1 MSTTSTTNA
10 SGISKK
16 SGFGSINANSSI
28 NQGVNGNIS
37 AGNNGALAAT
47 SGAGKRNH
55 LEQLIRELQNKLG
68 PNWDKYHEN
77 LSLFLIGKLSRQE
90 LVNNIV
96 PILKNGLIKY
106 HNQLLLLNF
115 ANSFKNI
122 PIDFQN
128 EFASFWNKKSKNKS
142 VKSSQYEKFKQNIMG
157 LPIKER
163 RRIRAITREAGKK
176 NKINAGITLTR
187 HALLPKIPSIQDKEQ
202 QQLQVNNLVGWQQDV
217 LNGINTPIST
227 DTYELPDND
236 DLSKRIIMVMREA
249 GLTGGINPQVLEV
262 MMLGL
267 ESYLKNIVEST
278 IDVARYR
285 ANKYNNSD
293 FISTAIQTVNESI
306 NDRKDSSKANG
317 ESKDEDSDSED
328 ERDPK
333 RRKVTL
339 NIHDMFDSLE
349 MFPYLIEPTG
359 TQTRLNSVMLK
370 NDDEYE
376 GIDYELPPKIE
387 EEQPKLNGTAKEPPF
402 IDKKLKDDS
411 KNSITEID
419 ISREKPSDS
428 AIVSQSS
435 STPTKP
441 KVQSHIGSIDELK
454 WVLHDLYSQM

>member
-16 SGFGSINANSSI
+16 S
-28 NQGVNGNIS
+28 
-37 AGNNGALAAT
+37 NNGALAAT

-306 NDRKDSSKANG
+306 NDRKDSSKAN
-317 ESKDEDSDSED
+317 ED